1 MNDEK
6 NFQKAGEERMNDK
19 ADLFCST
26 SEHSGRHNTR
36 IIRNDHVIVKK
47 KKIKSL
53 EQQYNNWMDDIIAGL
68 ITSWL
73 FG

>member
-1 MNDEK
+1 MSLQFPLDRYSVEVPNMNDEK

-53 EQQYNNWMDDIIAGL
+53 EQ
-68 ITSWL
+68 
-73 FG
+73 